1 MLLIL
6 VQVRNDG
13 TKGNE
18 NYSAVSPGL
27 RHSQNEYL
35 GSGQPLMS
43 ALLRLQ
49 EDESTRT
56 TPEKPVPPFELNN
69 TYKSALGSRSK
80 KYVKDS
86 AYQPSSDSSPPI
98 PLKSRHRFEDVAD
111 LGPGSTPIRVRQRNR
126 ADPSVANIAT
136 PKSVLQSS
144 NKSPTRSSDDQLEAR
159 ITSILTDIPAH
170 IRLTSGPEADAP
182 EVFRP
187 EDSQDPQTPATGPPT
202 MRLLRSQS
210 SVPSPPMTLAPAH
223 PRSSKVRAQNGDP
236 EIKLYHLHQ
245 SGKAAPIKLYIRLVG
260 ENGERVMVRI
270 GGGWADLGE
279 YLKEYAGH
287 HGRRSVSDGRFEIQG
302 FPQSQSSSPITA
314 LTGHSSAHDTPRSRP
329 NSPSMLNSRNRRL
342 SELPPFELK
351 TPMTPDSLAYAR
363 QNSTPKSRDSSPA
376 SMRPSSRQSWT
387 EDDPPLGLAG
397 PRIRK
402 VEISPRKQAWVD
414 GMVDQARNTSAEK
427 KKGGEGDF
435 GDLGKVGGTKRLF
448 LKSKKDG

>member
-1 MLLIL
+1 MSLIL
-6 VQVRNDG
+6 VQVRNDSI
-13 TKGNE
+13 E
-18 NYSAVSPGL
+18 RAESYSSASPSL
-27 RHSQNEYL
+27 RQSQNEYL
-35 GSGQPLMS
+35 GSGQPLTS

-49 EDESTRT
+49 QEESART
-56 TPEKPVPPFELNN
+56 TAEKPIQPFELNN
-69 TYKSALGSRSK
+69 NYESALGSRSK

-86 AYQPSSDSSPPI
+86 ANQPSLDSPPPI
-98 PLKSRHRFEDVAD
+98 PPKSRHRFEDVTD

-126 ADPSVANIAT
+126 EANIAT
-136 PKSVLQSS
+136 PKSALQLS
-144 NKSPTRSSDDQLEAR
+144 NRTPTKSSDDQLEAR
-159 ITSILTDIPAH
+159 ISSILTDIPAH

-187 EDSQDPQTPATGPPT
+187 EDSQDPHTPATGPPA

-210 SVPSPPMTLAPAH
+210 LVPSPPMTLAPAH
-223 PRSSKVRAQNGDP
+223 PKSSKVRAQNGDP

-287 HGRRSVSDGRFEIQG
+287 HGRRSGSDGRFEIQG

-314 LTGHSSAHDTPRSRP
+314 LTGHSSSHDTPRSRP
-329 NSPSMLNSRNRRL
+329 VSPSMLNTRNRRL
-342 SELPPFELK
+342 SELAPSEFK
-351 TPMTPDSLAYAR
+351 TPMTPDSLTYAR

-376 SMRPSSRQSWT
+376 SIRPSSRHSWT

-397 PRIRK
+397 PRIKK

-427 KKGGEGDF
+427 KKFGEGDF